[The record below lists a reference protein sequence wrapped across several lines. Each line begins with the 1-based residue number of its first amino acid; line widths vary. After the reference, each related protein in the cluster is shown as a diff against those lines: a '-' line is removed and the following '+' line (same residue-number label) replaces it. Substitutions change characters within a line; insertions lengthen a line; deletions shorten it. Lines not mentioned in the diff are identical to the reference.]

1 MIYTPLAQ
9 IPDQVTALYSRMAPL
24 WWIVRTRMDPLTLT
38 TSISETLREASVG
51 LPVAHIRTME
61 ELEARNVAHQ
71 RLNMLLLTLF
81 GVAGLLIAAIG
92 VYGVMSYSIQQRT
105 QELGVRIAL
114 GAQASDLRNMVIR
127 QGMTLT
133 LFGAV
138 IGIGVALWLTRF
150 LASFLFGVEP
160 FDRISFIAAPLVLF
174 AVSLFSIWV
183 AAIRATRVDPII
195 ALRID

>member
-1 MIYTPLAQ
+1 
-9 IPDQVTALYSRMAPL
+9 
-24 WWIVRTRMDPLTLT
+24 
-38 TSISETLREASVG
+38 
-51 LPVAHIRTME
+51 
-61 ELEARNVAHQ
+61 
-71 RLNMLLLTLF
+71 LNMLLLTVF

-114 GAQASDLRNMVIR
+114 GAQASDLRNIVIR

-133 LFGAV
+133 LVGAV

-150 LASFLFGVEP
+150 LASFLFGVKP

-183 AAIRATRVDPII
+183 AAIRATRVDPSI